1 MTTGAAAVVVFPGS
15 NGHHD
20 LLDALHAAGFE
31 ASLHPSD
38 RPVPQDVSV
47 AALPGGFAFG
57 DYWRAGMLASQESAV
72 RSLTRFVANG
82 GLVIGIC
89 NGFQILVEAGL
100 LPGALTFNSP
110 AGFRHGW
117 VTVRST
123 LDSAGPWF
131 HNIPPGSRLYL
142 PFAHGEG
149 SYFHPDGFAV
159 VASRVPL
166 VYEENPNGSLGDVAA
181 LLDDTGRVL
190 GIMPHPERASDPHL
204 GSDDGLRLFTAARD
218 WLEVKRGSID
228 LVRS

>member
-1 MTTGAAAVVVFPGS
+1 VV
-15 NGHHD
+15 
-20 LLDALHAAGFE
+20 
-31 ASLHPSD
+31 
-38 RPVPQDVSV
+38 
-47 AALPGGFAFG
+47 ALPGGFAFG

-72 RSLTRFVANG
+72 RSLTSFTASG

-117 VTVRST
+117 VTVRTTVECES
-123 LDSAGPWF
+123 PWF
-131 HNIPPGSRLYL
+131 FGIPTGSRLHL

-149 SYFHPDGFAV
+149 SYFHPEGFAAV
-159 VASRVPL
+159 RARTPL

-190 GIMPHPERASDPHL
+190 GVMPHPERASDLHL
-204 GSDDGLRLFTAARD
+204 GSNDGMRLFAAARR
-218 WLEVKRGSID
+218 WLDVRRSSA
-228 LVRS
+228 LVQV